1 MTFMIEYALPH
12 TFLFA
17 MQAVAFLV
25 LSFVFFMYYRTFSRK
40 YVQYWLFSLLA
51 LTFNYA
57 IKAITFY
64 TDITLSQNITATYW
78 QFFPELLQQISQY
91 LVLLFLLF
99 GVFNAKTRQQI
110 PIKLFFYTFSL
121 IFMVTIPSA
130 LIFTFQPYEVFLHV
144 YLNVSLPSL
153 IFSCC
158 LLALATYLFVDKKS
172 YFSSKILMWFCFAV
186 GLRYLFHSFI
196 SIVALTEAWF
206 RQFELFL
213 LYFDITAYS
222 ILGFILLIWLQGAE
236 RFAALNAINKAQY
249 LGKHDRLTGALNREQ
264 VMEKL
269 SEKMSLLIGNSTRN
283 KKQVKLAIFLIDIK
297 QFKFVNDTYGLKVG
311 DYILGEI
318 ANRLNHSVFL
328 PQAVGRLSGDSF
340 MFVIE
345 FEQLS
350 HIDRAVQHLHE
361 LISRPYTY
369 QTQKIHIQASL
380 GYCFYPDNADNADNA
395 EDLLQKANL
404 ALHHAETNN
413 IASVYFSEGIQEQG
427 RRLLVMEKQL
437 QSALANDEF
446 TLYYQPQLNLLT
458 NKLEGVEALVR
469 WQHPEKG
476 LLSPVDFLA
485 DIEALGM
492 HSAFD
497 NYILEKV
504 CQASARWFELYRRRI
519 AIAINITGVEFQ
531 DEKLVSNIQKL
542 LFKHKIPSKHIELEI
557 TENVVI
563 TDIARAMDCIVKLQS
578 MGIKVSIDDFGTG
591 YSSLAYLRK
600 LPIDKIKIDRSFIQ
614 EVASNDSDLTIVKS
628 IIELSHGLGK
638 RVLAEGVET
647 VGQLNL
653 LRHLGCD
660 AVQGYF
666 IDIPLPEEVFVR
678 YLQKK

>member
-1 MTFMIEYALPH
+1 MIEHAIPH

-17 MQAVAFLV
+17 MQVVAFSV
-25 LSFVFFMYYRTFSRK
+25 LSFVFFMYYRTFSRQ

-51 LTFNYA
+51 LTLSYL
-57 IKAITFY
+57 IKAITLY
-64 TDITLSQNITATYW
+64 TNKVFSPDVVMTYW
-78 QFFPELLQQISQY
+78 QVLPDLLLQVSQY
-91 LVLLFLLF
+91 LVLFFLLV
-99 GVFNAKTRQQI
+99 GVFNAKTRQQVPRRVFTYAFLLI
-110 PIKLFFYTFSL
+110 IITALVSSALFSL
-121 IFMVTIPSA
+121 
-130 LIFTFQPYEVFLHV
+130 QQDKVFLHF
-144 YLNVSLPSL
+144 YLNVSLPSF
-153 IFSCC
+153 IFSCGFLSLAIY
-158 LLALATYLFVDKKS
+158 LLVDKKR
-172 YFSSKILMWFCFAV
+172 YFSSKILMWFCFVV

-196 SIVALTEAWF
+196 SIVALTETWF

-213 LYFDITAYS
+213 LYFDIAAYS

-249 LGKHDRLTGALNREQ
+249 LGKHDSLTGALNRGQ

-269 SEKMSLLIGNSTRN
+269 SEKMQALSSHNSRG
-283 KKQVKLAIFLIDIK
+283 KKHIKLAVFLIDIK
-297 QFKFVNDTYGLKVG
+297 QFKFINDTYGLTIG

-318 ANRLNHSVFL
+318 ANRLNHSVFI

-350 HIDRAVQHLHE
+350 HVERAVQHLHE

-369 QTQKIHIQASL
+369 QAQEIHIQASL
-380 GYCFYPDNADNADNA
+380 GYCFYPDDADKA

-413 IASVYFSEGIQEQG
+413 IASVYFSEGMQAQG
-427 RRLLVMEKQL
+427 RRLLLMEKEL
-437 QSALANDEF
+437 KAALAKDEF
-446 TLYYQPQLNLLT
+446 ILYYQPQLNLLT

-476 LLSPVDFLA
+476 LLSPVEFLA

-492 HSAFD
+492 HSIFD
-497 NYILEKV
+497 NYILTKA
-504 CQASARWFELYRRRI
+504 CQTSARWFDTYHRRI
-519 AIAINITGVEFQ
+519 AIAVNVTAVEFQ
-531 DEKLVSNIQKL
+531 DENLVSNIQNLLLKYKL
-542 LFKHKIPSKHIELEI
+542 PSKYIELEI
-557 TENVVI
+557 TENVVM
-563 TDIARAMDCIVKLQS
+563 TDIERAMDSIVKLQN

-591 YSSLAYLRK
+591 YSSLAYLRE
-600 LPIDKIKIDRSFIQ
+600 LPIDKIKIDRSFIK

-628 IIELSHGLGK
+628 MIELSHGLGK

-647 VGQLNL
+647 VEQLNV

-666 IDIPLPEEVFVR
+666 IDKPMPEEKLVG
-678 YLQKK
+678 YLERK